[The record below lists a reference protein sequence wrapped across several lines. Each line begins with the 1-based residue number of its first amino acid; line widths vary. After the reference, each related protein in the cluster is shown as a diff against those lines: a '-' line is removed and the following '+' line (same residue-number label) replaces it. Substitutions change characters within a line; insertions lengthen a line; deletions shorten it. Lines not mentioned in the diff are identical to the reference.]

1 MQWGNTLLA
10 SFPRKWHLGGR
21 VLVPKNLSL
30 FFLLNIRRIW
40 TRFIYIYIYICFVCL
55 RGRWSV
61 GRDARVFSLFP
72 TSLLVL

>member
-1 MQWGNTLLA
+1 MQWDSALLA
-10 SFPRKWHLGGR
+10 SFPRKWYLGGR

-40 TRFIYIYIYICFVCL
+40 TRILYIYIYICFVCL
-55 RGRWSV
+55 RGRWSL
-61 GRDARVFSLFP
+61 GSDARVFSLFP